1 MPPAPKANAPFD
13 SAQGRPWL
21 VLRHVEHEHI
31 GTLAQVL
38 EKAGMEYRHLDV
50 FRGEAVPDTPAGWR
64 GLIVMGG
71 PMGVYEADRYPFL
84 REEQRLIRQATEAGL
99 PVLGICL
106 GSQLIAGAL
115 GARVYPGP
123 KKEIGWYPVE
133 VTSPKDEFTT
143 GLPSRFMAFH
153 WHGDTFDLPA
163 GATRLFRSDLYE
175 NQGFRYGRNVYA
187 IQFHLEINQA
197 MIGEWLADGGCQR
210 ELATL
215 PDADP
220 ETIRQQTAQWVG
232 TQENLGGKV
241 FGRFLSEPR
250 SASTLV
256 GGTGP

>member
-1 MPPAPKANAPFD
+1 LPPAPEANAP
-13 SAQGRPWL
+13 WV

-38 EKAGMEYRHLDV
+38 EQAGMECRYLDV
-50 FRGEAVPDTPAGWR
+50 FRGEAVPDSPAGCR
-64 GLIVMGG
+64 GLILMGG

-133 VTSPKDEFTT
+133 VTAPEDEFTA
-143 GLPSRFMAFH
+143 GLPLRFMAFH

-163 GATRLFRSDLYE
+163 GAIHLFRSDRYE

-187 IQFHLEINQA
+187 IQFHLEINAA
-197 MIGEWLADGGCQR
+197 MIEEWLADGGCQR
-210 ELATL
+210 ELAAVT
-215 PDADP
+215 DTNP
-220 ETIRQQTAQWVG
+220 EAIRQQTAQWVG
-232 TQENLGGKV
+232 ELEDLGGKV

-250 SASTLV
+250 
-256 GGTGP
+256 P

>member
-1 MPPAPKANAPFD
+1 MSPASEPHAPI
-13 SAQGRPWL
+13 ALGQGRPWL
-21 VLRHVEHEHI
+21 VLRHIEHEHI

-38 EKAGMEYRHLDV
+38 EGAGIAYRYLDV
-50 FRGEAVPDTPAGWR
+50 FRGDVVPETPADWS

-115 GARVYPGP
+115 GARVYPGH

-133 VTSPKDEFTT
+133 VTAPQDAFTA
-143 GLPSRFMAFH
+143 GLPSRFMGFH

-175 NQGFRYGRNVYA
+175 NQGFRYGPNVCA
-187 IQFHLEINQA
+187 IQFHLEINAA
-197 MIGEWLADGGCQR
+197 MVAEWLADGGCQR
-210 ELATL
+210 ELA
-215 PDADP
+215 AVP
-220 ETIRQQTAQWVG
+220 EVSAEVIRQQTAQWIG
-232 TQENLGGKV
+232 ELEKMGENV
-241 FGRFLSEPR
+241 FRRFLQGAGSSEPR
-250 SASTLV
+250 L
-256 GGTGP
+256 P